1 MQLSLG
7 DYLLILPGT
16 GRKTQM
22 PFVPFLLLGY
32 IGGLICLRKI
42 LQNTLKFVLK
52 KKSKIVKGSMTIETA
67 FLMPLILF
75 VLLSVMYLFFWV
87 HNRTWLTAAAY
98 EAALDGSMEIVCP
111 DSDGYEKALKKGENL
126 EIGFFGGDNLKIQA
140 STGKNIQITYDL
152 DMFSLY
158 GGTNGHLQVQAK
170 RKGVNPVSWIRKVKG
185 ISETIKNRRNRA
197 AMKAEY
203 KRDIN
208 GNYLVLYEN
217 EEPDTSFYQMRMLVG
232 NTIPSILKCR
242 VQGVDGQFMVCFDIT
257 SKQSVASLYEEKKIR
272 YSDLQIDSQVG
283 LCR

>member
-1 MQLSLG
+1 M
-7 DYLLILPGT
+7 
-16 GRKTQM
+16 
-22 PFVPFLLLGY
+22 
-32 IGGLICLRKI
+32 RKI

-75 VLLSVMYLFFWV
+75 LLLSVMYLFFWV

-111 DSDGYEKALKKGENL
+111 DSDGYEKALKKGRELGN
-126 EIGFFGGDNLKIQA
+126 IGFFGGDNLKIQA

-185 ISETIKNRRNRA
+185 ISETIK
-197 AMKAEY
+197 KQ
-203 KRDIN
+203 
-208 GNYLVLYEN
+208 
-217 EEPDTSFYQMRMLVG
+217 EE
-232 NTIPSILKCR
+232 
-242 VQGVDGQFMVCFDIT
+242 
-257 SKQSVASLYEEKKIR
+257 
-272 YSDLQIDSQVG
+272 
-283 LCR
+283 